1 MQQNNVNMKTFKLF
15 LVVSLICVTYITQA
29 QDVIV
34 KKDNSTILSKVIE
47 INGSEIKY
55 KKWSNLD
62 GPNYSINCSEIKCIN
77 YQNGEIDRFDDNSV
91 NQVIILDEHNDQII
105 NFMERKGNKLTLNG
119 RILSDNEV
127 YALVGEENFK
137 TYMSAKSQI
146 DSGRAST
153 IMFLLSVGTAICL
166 ATDAYFNYSPG
177 KMLPVYVFAGLA
189 DVSLVFICVQGG
201 TGKGRMN
208 WVANEYNKK
217 TNGYSLNLTPSI
229 MASKTPQLQNTYGL
243 GLTFSMNF

>member
-1 MQQNNVNMKTFKLF
+1 MKTFKLF
-15 LVVSLICVTYITQA
+15 LVISLFCVTYITQA

-34 KKDNSTILSKVIE
+34 KKDNSTILSKVIV
-47 INGSEIKY
+47 INGSEIIY

-62 GPNYSINCSEIKCIN
+62 GPEYSINCSEIICIN

-91 NQVIILDEHNDQII
+91 NQVITLLDEQNDQII

-119 RILSDNEV
+119 RILSDEEV
-127 YALVGEENFK
+127 HTLVGEASFK

-153 IMFLLSVGTAICL
+153 IMFVLSVGTAICL
-166 ATDAYFNYSPG
+166 ATDAYLNYKPE
-177 KMLPVYVFAGLA
+177 KMIPVFVFAGLA
-189 DVSLVFICVQGG
+189 DVSLVFTCVLGG

-217 TNGYSLNLTPSI
+217 TNGYSLNLSPSI
-229 MASKTPQLQNTYGL
+229 MASKTPQLQNTYSL

>member
-1 MQQNNVNMKTFKLF
+1 MKTFKLF
-15 LVVSLICVTYITQA
+15 LVISLICVTYITQA
-29 QDVIV
+29 QDV
-34 KKDNSTILSKVIE
+34 
-47 INGSEIKY
+47 
-55 KKWSNLD
+55 
-62 GPNYSINCSEIKCIN
+62 
-77 YQNGEIDRFDDNSV
+77 
-91 NQVIILDEHNDQII
+91 I

-166 ATDAYFNYSPG
+166 ATDAYFNYSPE

-189 DVSLVFICVQGG
+189 DVSLVFTCVLGG

-208 WVANEYNKK
+208 WVADEYNR
-217 TNGYSLNLTPSI
+217 NNRGYSYSYSLSPSI